1 MSGHYIPLLN
11 TVFVIYIF
19 FIFLFFIYLFI
30 FFFFKF
36 YAGAAEFSFEELRA
50 IEYLKGNR
58 PARCKQGRKMKPAII
73 PFIVQ
78 HNVVSFVS
86 ISFSI

>member
-1 MSGHYIPLLN
+1 MSGHYIPLLD
-11 TVFVIYIF
+11 TEFCYFVVQV
-19 FIFLFFIYLFI
+19 
-30 FFFFKF
+30 
-36 YAGAAEFSFEELRA
+36 YAGVTEFGFEELRA

-78 HNVVSFVS
+78 HNVLSLVS
-86 ISFSI
+86 ISLII